1 MATRC
6 VFGTKFQT
14 LYYGTDIWYLLNIT
28 IVFNSCMKKK
38 SQTWAFGGVVR
49 CCSSRDAWW
58 RRQRTPCS
66 AARVCRVMLYAHSH
80 QVCVASC
87 VRAQQREEEE
97 EANTLLTSQF
107 AVAVHRVNVS
117 GQLLLRISDRR
128 GGHRRCGGW
137 GEFAEGQVRYE
148 KEAAMLKSPR
158 SSDFI

>member
-1 MATRC
+1 MR
-6 VFGTKFQT
+6 F
-14 LYYGTDIWYLLNIT
+14 WYQISKIVQWNRYLVPLNIT

-128 GGHRRCGGW
+128 GGHRRSGGW
-137 GEFAEGQVRYE
+137 REFAEGQVRYE